1 MVSNNV
7 NFHHLMKDLMRQY
20 LINEYEENEVY
31 QVDVDG
37 SLSMYFVGN
46 ERDYIKLLV
55 RVEREAIHES
65 LSDSSMLK
73 LNLPDHSGH
82 PIIVG
87 QGDDD
92 SVVLWL
98 RIALSGLSLPDLL
111 ESVEALGSA
120 ASSLTVQN

>member
-46 ERDYIKLLV
+46 ERDYFKLLV

-73 LNLPDHSGH
+73 LNLPDQSGH

-87 QGDDD
+87 QGDDG
-92 SVVLWL
+92 SVVLWS
-98 RIALSGLSLPDLL
+98 RISLSGLSLPDLL

-120 ASSLTVQN
+120 ASSITAQN

>member
-55 RVEREAIHES
+55 RVDREAIHES

-73 LNLPDHSGH
+73 LNLPDLSGH

-92 SVVLWL
+92 SVVLWS

-120 ASSLTVQN
+120 ASSITAQN

>member
-1 MVSNNV
+1 MASNNV

-20 LINEYEENEVY
+20 LINEYDENEVY
-31 QVDVDG
+31 QVDIDG
-37 SLSMYFVGN
+37 ACSMYFVGN
-46 ERDYIKLLV
+46 EPDYIKLLV
-55 RVEREAIHES
+55 RVEREAIHEGLSESS
-65 LSDSSMLK
+65 LLM
-73 LNLPDHSGH
+73 LNLPDLSGH

-92 SVVLWL
+92 SVVLWS

-120 ASSLTVQN
+120 ASSLTAQN

>member
-31 QVDVDG
+31 HVDVDG

-65 LSDSSMLK
+65 LSDSNMLK
-73 LNLPDHSGH
+73 LNLPDQSGH

-92 SVVLWL
+92 SVVLWS

-111 ESVEALGSA
+111 EGVEALGSA
-120 ASSLTVQN
+120 ASSITAQN

>member
-1 MVSNNV
+1 MASNNV

-20 LINEYEENEVY
+20 LINEYDENEVY

-37 SLSMYFVGN
+37 ARSMYFVGN
-46 ERDYIKLLV
+46 EPDYIKLLV
-55 RVEREAIHES
+55 RVEREAIHEGLSESS
-65 LSDSSMLK
+65 LLK
-73 LNLPDHSGH
+73 LNLPDLSGH

-92 SVVLWL
+92 SVVLWS

-120 ASSLTVQN
+120 ALSLTARN

>member
-1 MVSNNV
+1 MDSNNL

-55 RVEREAIHES
+55 RVDREAIHES

-73 LNLPDHSGH
+73 LNLPDQSGH

-92 SVVLWL
+92 SVVLWS

-120 ASSLTVQN
+120 ASSITAQN